1 MKLDWNSITT
11 GVVVIVIAYLVLS
24 MLKGGAQGSASVS
37 VDPAISVDLGNSG
50 VGSVGGDFVGMYS
63 ANLTGVLKLTTHG
76 LFIMVQN
83 LLRPFCINL
92 IKPINKTVFIR
103 LN

>member
-24 MLKGGAQGSASVS
+24 MLKGSAQGSASVS

-50 VGSVGGDFVGMYS
+50 VGSVGGDFVGMYR
-63 ANLTGVLKLTTHG
+63 ANLTGGVKVNYPWPLHNGPELG
-76 LFIMVQN
+76 FDLSA
-83 LLRPFCINL
+83 
-92 IKPINKTVFIR
+92 
-103 LN
+103 

>member
-24 MLKGGAQGSASVS
+24 MLKGSAQGSASVS

-63 ANLTGVLKLTTHG
+63 ANLTGGVKVNYPWPLHNGPELG
-76 LFIMVQN
+76 FDLSA
-83 LLRPFCINL
+83 
-92 IKPINKTVFIR
+92 
-103 LN
+103 